1 MLMWKIVSRVQLK
14 DQHMIDTRLPPAIRV
29 NPQQEEKLN
38 QQETAT
44 VDAYQW
50 PDVLITNEKST
61 WEGRISQTAGLSTR
75 LYTLLHCYT
84 VNVWYISAEMH
95 HEMCATG
102 CIWTKCETRLKTV
115 PVRTKAAARTMKTP
129 QYSPTRKVVQAGA
142 GWGWEKAFLNHCSSY
157 SKALTANTFQE
168 NKQNTSQCNFS
179 ITIHTYTELNGFA
192 HG

>member
-29 NPQQEEKLN
+29 NPQEEEKLN

-50 PDVLITNEKST
+50 PDVLIMNEKST

-84 VNVWYISAEMH
+84 INVWYISRNAGIYTLWNVCNKMH
-95 HEMCATG
+95 TD
-102 CIWTKCETRLKTV
+102 CETRLKTV
-115 PVRTKAAARTMKTP
+115 PVRTKATARTMKTP

-157 SKALTANTFQE
+157 YKALTANKFQE
-168 NKQNTSQCNFS
+168 NKQNISV
-179 ITIHTYTELNGFA
+179 
-192 HG
+192 